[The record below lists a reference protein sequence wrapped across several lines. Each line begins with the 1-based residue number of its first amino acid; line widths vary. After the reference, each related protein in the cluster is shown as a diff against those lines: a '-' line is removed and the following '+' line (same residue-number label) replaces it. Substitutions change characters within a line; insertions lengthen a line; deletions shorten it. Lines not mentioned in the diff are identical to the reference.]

1 MPRPRGALLFLPPLL
16 LLLLLLQLVVPG
28 RGLRLPRCHLSRRL
42 HLLRST
48 ALDEVTPVSS
58 SAAAAGGER
67 NGIVII
73 AGFEQFN
80 IGLYKEAAAAVSQA
94 NQATPVSAF
103 TDEDLLRDPETV
115 RAALSTAKIAFV
127 SLVFD
132 YNQVQFLQAQLA
144 DVPVRFCFESALEL
158 MSTTQVGTFTMS
170 GGGSGGG
177 APAPVKALLK
187 QFGSKREEDKLAGY
201 TNLLKV
207 GPKLLKWVPAQRGS
221 KLYDVRVW

>member
-1 MPRPRGALLFLPPLL
+1 MPRPRGALLFLPPL

-28 RGLRLPRCHLSRRL
+28 RGLRLPRCRLGRRL
-42 HLLRST
+42 RLLRST
-48 ALDEVTPVSS
+48 ALDEVTLASS
-58 SAAAAGGER
+58 AAAAAGGER

-80 IGLYKEAAAAVSQA
+80 IGLYKEAAAVVSQA